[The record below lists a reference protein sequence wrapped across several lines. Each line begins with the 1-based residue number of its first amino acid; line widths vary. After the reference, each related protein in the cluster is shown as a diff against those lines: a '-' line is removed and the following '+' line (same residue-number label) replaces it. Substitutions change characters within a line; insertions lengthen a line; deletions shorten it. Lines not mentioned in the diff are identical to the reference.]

1 MSCSDGKGRNPD
13 GYLSDWGM
21 VRYCVEGLTRPSKTS
36 WLNAWHDI
44 MVSMNQCKGELAE
57 CASKYYVYLVNY
69 SCICVGTYVNMQ
81 CVNA

>member
-1 MSCSDGKGRNPD
+1 
-13 GYLSDWGM
+13 
-21 VRYCVEGLTRPSKTS
+21 
-36 WLNAWHDI
+36 

-81 CVNA
+81 CVNAWLWYIFHFNSLIVEMIKLLAIMRLFHEILCIQGK